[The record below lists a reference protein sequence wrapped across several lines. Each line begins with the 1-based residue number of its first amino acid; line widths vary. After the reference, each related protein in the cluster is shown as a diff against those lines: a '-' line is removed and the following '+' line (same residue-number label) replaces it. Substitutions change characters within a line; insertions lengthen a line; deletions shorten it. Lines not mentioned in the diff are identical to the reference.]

1 MDIKGALDLIN
12 SAQTESEKN
21 EHILV
26 FLDQMSFVIEKIE
39 TPNSRIDGNLNYLYD
54 RIRSVRQDINL
65 EMGPLTII

>member
-39 TPNSRIDGNLNYLYD
+39 TSNSRIDGNLNYLYD

>member
-26 FLDQMSFVIEKIE
+26 FLDQMSLVIEKIE